1 MRGAMD
7 NSVKTEKRYYTEKE
21 FCERV
26 GIGVRT
32 ARRLRQ
38 AGELTHGRTGRKVW
52 YTENHVEAYFREHTV
67 QAVRYSGLRSV
78 A

>member
-1 MRGAMD
+1 M
-7 NSVKTEKRYYTEKE
+7 SEIEKRYYTEKE
-21 FCERV
+21 FCKIV

-52 YTENHVEAYFREHTV
+52 YAQAHVEDYFREHTV
-67 QAVRYSGLRSV
+67 RASSYSLRNV

>member
-1 MRGAMD
+1 M
-7 NSVKTEKRYYTEKE
+7 SEIEKRYYTEKE
-21 FCERV
+21 FCAIV

-32 ARRLRQ
+32 ARRLRK

-52 YTENHVEAYFREHTV
+52 YTPAHVEDYFREHTV
-67 QAVRYSGLRSV
+67 QAVNHFPLRRT